1 MPDAFPFTHTM
12 KWRVILAALFV
23 LTLFAAFAYFY
34 VNTFVRKHQHAVILF
49 VVDGLDLNT
58 LSLSRQH
65 LGRGTTLTDP
75 DDPAIGDARRRVA
88 YRSEMLSVDSLW
100 NVAILN
106 VQDPGRPIPDEGVD
120 ATALA
125 CGVRVDN
132 GFVAMNAR
140 NEALR
145 SLIYVAEQSQRA
157 TGLVTTSSLTSPT
170 AVAFYSTTK
179 GSPEPY
185 RNAEDLIYS
194 DINVIMGGGSQFFTP
209 ATTGNELGRPDGRNL
224 LTEAA
229 NRGYAL
235 VRTRSDLDRL
245 SIWRRQI
252 LGVFAPGDFYY
263 SALQPKGS
271 TQPSLTEMTQM
282 AISSLNHNINGYFLV
297 VTPGLVARAGQRNLG
312 QLAQSEVGAVDEAI
326 AAAVEYAGPDALVL
340 VTNSYSLGS
349 ISGMASVP
357 AGPPDLPQNNRLPG
371 RISVP
376 VAKPPSAVGPV
387 AWLAGPGGSPV
398 TQSDEG
404 WLNEQYAEGAFS
416 TNAPGLLQPQAAF
429 RFQVQATPNGEPVW
443 LASRGEG
450 SQQLSGFFN
459 NTDVFDIVSEQF

>member
-1 MPDAFPFTHTM
+1 M

-23 LTLFAAFAYFY
+23 LTLFAVFAYFY

-65 LGRGTTLTDP
+65 LGRGATLMEP

-106 VQDPGRPIPDEGVD
+106 VQDPGRPVPDEGAD

-145 SLIYVAEQSQRA
+145 SLIYVAEQAQRA
-157 TGLVTTSSLTSPT
+157 TGLVTTSSLTRPT

-179 GSPEPY
+179 GASEPY

-194 DINVIMGGGSQFFTP
+194 DIDVIMGGGGQYFTP
-209 ATTGNELGRPDGRNL
+209 ATTANERGRIDGRNL
-224 LTEAA
+224 LSEAA
-229 NRGYAL
+229 SRGYSL
-235 VRTRSDLDRL
+235 VRTRADLDRL
-245 SIWRRQI
+245 STWRRQI

-263 SALQPKGS
+263 SALQPPHS
-271 TQPSLTEMTQM
+271 SQPSLTEMTQM
-282 AISSLNHNINGYFLV
+282 AISSLNRNINGYFLV
-297 VTPGLVARAGQRNLG
+297 VVPGLVSRAAEENLG
-312 QLAQSEVGAVDEAI
+312 QLAQSEVAEVDDAI

-340 VTNSYSLGS
+340 VTNNYSLGAVAGVS
-349 ISGMASVP
+349 SPP
-357 AGPPDLPQNNRLPG
+357 AGPPDLPPTTRTVVRFTSAPQIPPPPLPVG
-371 RISVP
+371 
-376 VAKPPSAVGPV
+376 PPS
-387 AWLAGPGGSPV
+387 WLVGPGGPAV
-398 TQSDEG
+398 TQSDQT
-404 WLNEQYAEGAFS
+404 WLARQYAEGSFS

-429 RFQVQATPNGEPVW
+429 RFQVRGIPDGEPAW

-450 SQQLSGFFN
+450 AQQLRGFFN

>member
-1 MPDAFPFTHTM
+1 M

-49 VVDGLDLNT
+49 VVDGMDLNT

-65 LGRGTTLTDP
+65 LGRGTALTDP
-75 DDPAIGDARRRVA
+75 DDPTIGDARRRVA
-88 YRSEMLSVDSLW
+88 YRSEMLSVDSFW
-100 NVAILN
+100 SVAILN
-106 VQDPGRPIPDEGVD
+106 VQDPGRPVPDEGAA

-145 SLIYVAEQSQRA
+145 SLIYVAEQAQRA
-157 TGLVTTSSLTSPT
+157 TGLVTTSSLIGPTS
-170 AVAFYSTTK
+170 VAFYSTTK
-179 GSPEPY
+179 GAPEPY

-194 DINVIMGGGSQFFTP
+194 DISVIMGGGGQFFTP

-229 NRGYAL
+229 SRGYAL
-235 VRTRSDLDRL
+235 VRTRADLDRL
-245 SIWRRQI
+245 STWRRQI
-252 LGVFAPGDFYY
+252 LGVFAPGDFFY
-263 SALQPKGS
+263 SALQPKES

-297 VTPGLVARAGQRNLG
+297 VTPGLVARAGQKNLG
-312 QLAQSEVGAVDEAI
+312 QLVQSEVGVVDEAI

-340 VTNSYSLGS
+340 VTNSYSLGAVA
-349 ISGMASVP
+349 GVTPAP
-357 AGPPDLPQNNRLPG
+357 AGPPDLPQMPPAPRKPG
-371 RISVP
+371 KAAVP
-376 VAKPPSAVGPV
+376 VVAAPPAMGPP
-387 AWLAGPGGSPV
+387 AWLVGPGGAPV
-398 TQSDEG
+398 TQSDAA
-404 WLNEQYAEGAFS
+404 WLVRQYADGVFS

-429 RFQVQATPNGEPVW
+429 RFQVQANPDGEPAW

-450 SQQLSGFFN
+450 SQQLRGFFN